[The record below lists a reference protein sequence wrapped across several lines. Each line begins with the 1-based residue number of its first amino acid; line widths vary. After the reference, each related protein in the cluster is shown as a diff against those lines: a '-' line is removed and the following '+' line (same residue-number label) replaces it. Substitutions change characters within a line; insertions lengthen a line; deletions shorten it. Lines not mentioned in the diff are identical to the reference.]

1 MAIIRNPVKF
11 SEYFGI
17 DEGTLAVQGILDPTL
32 NVDVKLFIDPLLLKG
47 SAHTEIRKGHAAFHA
62 YFGMVIKL
70 LSASK
75 RQGDVAWREATWKL
89 TFQEIP
95 GTCLGY
101 SAASIRGSAFGPTL
115 TGRVISTAKEIVELG
130 VTDPDLFVVLPLLEE
145 GVGPDLISDM
155 TTNIILRELL
165 AFNQR
170 VLKTL
175 NVPTIDFTIGHE
187 TVRLPQ
193 NPTEAKKSPILL
205 LPKDILRD
213 LPIAHDWDGV
223 CDAASKNAQLRART
237 NKLIGVI
244 WKAKSRRHKSDI
256 RQAVLSS
263 KEAFEALLD
272 SVHEVRG
279 KGYDFDKDPHGLL
292 RWRELLT
299 KAAADY
305 PLALYLASTASPD
318 DVQQVVTKIVAQ
330 FQFLIEEKGLW
341 KELWHDRKRR
351 PEKSAQRLFYAV
363 AHSYC
368 DANNLDVSPEMDTGS
383 GVVDFKFSVGA
394 KARVIVELKLS
405 DNPKVV
411 AGYERQLET
420 YKRSEAT
427 TKGVYVVVD
436 VGGMG
441 KKDKQLLKIKND
453 RAARGEHVSDI
464 VFIDGSVRRSAS
476 KL

>member
-1 MAIIRNPVKF
+1 MAKIRDPIKF
-11 SEYFGI
+11 SEHFGVK
-17 DEGTLAVQGILDPTL
+17 EETLEALGVLDPTL
-32 NVDVKLFIDPLLLKG
+32 NVDVKLFIDPMLLK
-47 SAHTEIRKGHAAFHA
+47 SSVHAEIRKGHAAFRA
-62 YFGMVIKL
+62 FFTAVIKL
-70 LSASK
+70 LLATK
-75 RQGDVAWREATWKL
+75 REGDVAWREAMRRL

-130 VTDPDLFVVLPLLEE
+130 VTNPDLFIVLPLLEE

-155 TTNIILRELL
+155 TTNIILGELL

-170 VLKTL
+170 VLNAL
-175 NVPTIDFTIGHE
+175 NISTNDFVFGDR
-187 TVRLPQ
+187 TVQLPQ
-193 NPTEAKKSPILL
+193 NPTQAKKSPVLL

-213 LPIAHDWDGV
+213 LPIAHDWGGV
-223 CDAASKNAQLRART
+223 CDAARKNAQLRART

-244 WKAKSRRHKSDI
+244 WKAKSRRQKSDV
-256 RQAVLSS
+256 RKAVLSS
-263 KEAFEALLD
+263 KDAFEALLE
-272 SVHEVRG
+272 SIHEVRG
-279 KGYDFDKDPHGLL
+279 RGYDFQNDPHGLL

-305 PLALYLASTASPD
+305 PLALYLASIASAD
-318 DVQQVVTKIVAQ
+318 DVYKVVEKIVAQ
-330 FQFLIEEKGLW
+330 FQFIVEEKGHW
-341 KELWHDRKRR
+341 KELWHNGKRR
-351 PEKSAQRLFYAV
+351 PEKSVQRLFYAV

-368 DANNLDVSPEMDTGS
+368 DANNLDISPEMDTGS

-394 KARVIVELKLS
+394 KARVIVEIKLS
-405 DNPKVV
+405 DNSKVV
-411 AGYERQLET
+411 AGYEKQLEA
-420 YKRSEAT
+420 YKKSEET

-436 VGGMG
+436 IGGLG

-453 RAARGEHVSDI
+453 RVARGEHVSDI
-464 VFIDGSVRRSAS
+464 VFIDGSFRRSAS